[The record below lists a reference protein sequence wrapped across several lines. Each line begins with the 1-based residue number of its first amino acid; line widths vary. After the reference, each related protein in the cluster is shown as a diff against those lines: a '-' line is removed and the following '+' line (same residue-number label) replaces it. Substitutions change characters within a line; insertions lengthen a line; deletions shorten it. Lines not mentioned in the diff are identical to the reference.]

1 MASPSAP
8 VVEPSTILRHQ
19 SAIFPAMAMLAGMQ
33 LDLFTPLKDG
43 PLTGAE
49 IAAAI
54 GVKPLKLIPLL
65 YALVVAELLTVEG
78 DRFSNTPEAET
89 YLVAG
94 SPSYLRGRQEF
105 LADIWPALLQTAAT
119 IRADAPQAKHDF
131 YGMSEEEMGAFFR
144 GQHLGAVTAGKHLA
158 GVHDFS
164 RFRHM
169 LDVGGG
175 SGGMAIGACRACSA
189 LTATV
194 ADLPKIIPVT
204 QQFLEEAR
212 VRDRISTL
220 VADVVVE
227 PPKANYD
234 VAVMRNLLQVL
245 SLEHAGAVLR
255 NVSQSLAP
263 GGPLFIVG
271 NMLDDSR
278 LSPPVLVGQN
288 LVFINV
294 YDDGLIYTEGEYRAL
309 LADAGFV
316 DVMVEQGGMP
326 GGQTLIWARK
336 PG

>member
-8 VVEPSTILRHQ
+8 VIQPSTILRHQ
-19 SAIFPAMAMLAGMQ
+19 SAIFPAMAMLAGIQ

-54 GVKPLKLIPLL
+54 EVKPPKLIPLL

-78 DRFSNTPEAET
+78 DRFCNTPEAAT
-89 YLVAG
+89 YLVSG
-94 SPSYLRGRQEF
+94 RPSYLHGRQEF

-119 IRADAPQAKHDF
+119 VRANAPQAKHDF
-131 YGMSEEEMGAFFR
+131 YAMSQDEMGAFFR
-144 GQHLGAVTAGKHLA
+144 GQHLGAVMAGEHLA

-164 RFRHM
+164 RFQHL

-175 SGGMAIGACRACSA
+175 SGGVAIGACRVCPA
-189 LTATV
+189 LIATV
-194 ADLPKIIPVT
+194 ADLPRITPVT

-212 VRDRISTL
+212 VADRVSTL
-220 VADVVVE
+220 VADVVAE
-227 PPKANYD
+227 PPNGNYD
-234 VAVMRNLLQVL
+234 VAVMRNLIQVL
-245 SLEHAGAVLR
+245 SLEHGGAVLR
-255 NVSQSLAP
+255 NVAQSLTP

-288 LVFINV
+288 LVFINI
-294 YDDGLIYTEGEYRAL
+294 YDDGLIYTEAEYRAL
-309 LADAGFV
+309 LVDAGLV
-316 DVMVEQGGMP
+316 DITVQQAGMP
-326 GGQTLIWARK
+326 GGQALIWARK